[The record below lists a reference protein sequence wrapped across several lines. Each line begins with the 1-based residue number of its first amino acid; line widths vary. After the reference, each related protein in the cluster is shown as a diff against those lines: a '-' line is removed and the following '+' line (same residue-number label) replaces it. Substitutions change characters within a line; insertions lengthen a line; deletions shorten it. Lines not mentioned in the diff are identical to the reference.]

1 MIAAG
6 AAVGGARAD
15 EGRGCMMEVTMPR
28 RHDHDHERPRDDRR
42 RGHDDPYDR
51 DEDADSYGQY
61 GGLDRGL
68 GYGGGRDLA
77 GTGRFGR
84 GRDPESYPRGGRY
97 TDDGWQEARPDQGGR
112 DDRSERQGRSQMRR
126 SGRGWTDRAADEVA
140 SWFGDADASRRREA
154 DHRGKG
160 PRGYRRSD
168 ARIQEDVSDRLTDDP
183 DVDASDITVTVKEG
197 EVTLDG
203 HVDTRFAKRRAEDG
217 AEDVSGV
224 THVQNNLRVRPAPVS
239 PAPQSGG
246 GTA

>member
-1 MIAAG
+1 
-6 AAVGGARAD
+6 
-15 EGRGCMMEVTMPR
+15 MMEVTMPR
-28 RHDHDHERPRDDRR
+28 RQDDHRDDRPRDDRR
-42 RGHDDPYDR
+42 RGYGDPYDR

-77 GTGRFGR
+77 DTGRFGR

-97 TDDGWQEARPDQGGR
+97 TDDGWQEAGQGRRGR
-112 DDRSERQGRSQMRR
+112 DDRPEERARSNAARR
-126 SGRGWTDRAADEVA
+126 GGRGWTDRAADEVA
-140 SWFGDADASRRREA
+140 SWFGDGEAARRREA

-203 HVDTRFAKRRAEDG
+203 HVDSRFAKRRAEDC

-224 THVQNNLRVRPAPVS
+224 AHVQNNLRVRPAPVS
-239 PAPQSGG
+239 PPPQAGG
-246 GTA
+246 GTV